1 MIFGIALIQKE
12 IQAKEICHCY
22 FLCVILFGGRREMRV
37 KNGRFPGSG
46 AALSGAAGVSL
57 LLP

>member
-1 MIFGIALIQKE
+1 MIFGITLIQKE

-22 FLCVILFGGRREMRV
+22 FYAIILPGPPGNARKKQPLFRERSRPFQGGR
-37 KNGRFPGSG
+37 S
-46 AALSGAAGVSL
+46 SL